1 MKSKDYK
8 INYQDYKGEQ
18 IMTNLIFF
26 VLGFISFK
34 ILKAIYIKT
43 MLYLAFR
50 KRRNIWVKPNFN
62 SRLKYD
68 KRLVR

>member
-1 MKSKDYK
+1 M
-8 INYQDYKGEQ
+8 E
-18 IMTNLIFF
+18 NLIFF
-26 VLGFISFK
+26 TLGFISFK
-34 ILKAIYIKT
+34 ILKSIYIKT

>member
-1 MKSKDYK
+1 MLI
-8 INYQDYKGEQ
+8 INMELNN
-18 IMTNLIFF
+18 MENLLFF
-26 VLGFISFK
+26 TLGFISFK
-34 ILKAIYIKT
+34 ILKSIYIKT

>member
-1 MKSKDYK
+1 
-8 INYQDYKGEQ
+8 
-18 IMTNLIFF
+18 MTNLIFF
-26 VLGFISFK
+26 TLGFISFK
-34 ILKAIYIKT
+34 VIKLIYINT
-43 MLYLAFR
+43 ILYLAFR